1 LTAPEAASPGLSWEL
16 YGVSGPL
23 RHAAQRLYAL
33 PAQVVARGLY
43 VLLLQGATRGAVYVF
58 KRQDAEPRM
67 ATVAAATVGDL
78 GGLPRMLVDALSK
91 APSDGA
97 AEEVLS
103 VLHGNC
109 SLSSQAAGPTLA
121 PVTPRAA
128 FGLPLVEL
136 DEAGVVRAC
145 VLAI

>member
-1 LTAPEAASPGLSWEL
+1 MTRPEATLEPSWEL

-23 RHAAQRLYAL
+23 RRTAQRLYAL
-33 PAQVVARGLY
+33 PAQIVTRRLY
-43 VLLLQGATRGAVYVF
+43 VLLLQGATRGAVYVYR
-58 KRQDAEPRM
+58 RQDADPRM
-67 ATVAAATVGDL
+67 SSVMAAPADDAGDL
-78 GGLPRMLVDALSK
+78 SQMLVDAVSK
-91 APSDGA
+91 APAADA
-97 AEEVLS
+97 AEEALS
-103 VLHGNC
+103 VLRRNC
-109 SLSSQAAGPTLA
+109 SLSSQSAGPTLA

>member
-1 LTAPEAASPGLSWEL
+1 VPDWEL

-23 RHAAQRLYAL
+23 RRTAQRLYAL
-33 PAQVVARGLY
+33 PAQVVARRLY
-43 VLLLQGATRGAVYVF
+43 VLLLQGATRGAVYVYR
-58 KRQDAEPRM
+58 RQDADPKM
-67 ATVAAATVGDL
+67 ASVMAAAADDVGA
-78 GGLPRMLVDALSK
+78 LPRMLVDALSK
-91 APSDGA
+91 APAGGA

-109 SLSSQAAGPTLA
+109 SLSSQSAGPTLA

>member
-1 LTAPEAASPGLSWEL
+1 VPDWEL

-23 RHAAQRLYAL
+23 RRTAQRLYAL
-33 PAQVVARGLY
+33 PAQVVARRLY
-43 VLLLQGATRGAVYVF
+43 VLLLQGATRGAVYVYR
-58 KRQDAEPRM
+58 RQDADPKM
-67 ATVAAATVGDL
+67 ASVMPAAAGDVGA
-78 GGLPRMLVDALSK
+78 LPRMLVDALSK
-91 APSDGA
+91 APAGGA

-109 SLSSQAAGPTLA
+109 SLSSQSAGPTLA